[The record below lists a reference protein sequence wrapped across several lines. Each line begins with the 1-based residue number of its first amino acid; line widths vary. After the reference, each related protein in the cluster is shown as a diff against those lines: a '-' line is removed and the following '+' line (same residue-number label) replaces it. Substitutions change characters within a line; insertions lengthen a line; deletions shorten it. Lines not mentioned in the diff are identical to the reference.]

1 MAAGPTQVLDDVPVF
16 EEAAPEAGVWGRLV
30 SLNIKT
36 AMDVNLT
43 DDSVTFGR
51 ASTCTHVFHDQG
63 ISGKHCRIYRE
74 NVGDIGFN
82 IWIED
87 SSTNG
92 TFLNGELIGKG
103 KKVLLPSH
111 CTISFLN
118 KGKAHA
124 DNIEFMFNDVQEQNR
139 EIEEGGPQAK
149 YELRQVLGTGNFATV
164 VLGIHKENGRQ
175 FAIKIIDK
183 KKFAMSNATNRKN
196 ALLGEVEILSKMTHP
211 GCIGIEEM
219 FETNTKLYLVL
230 ELVTGGELFDRIV
243 EEQYFEEHRARRYF
257 VQMLQA
263 IKYLHDQ
270 NIAHRDLKP
279 ENILLKS
286 KDDDTI
292 KISDFGLARVMG
304 DEASKMQTMCGTPN
318 YVAPEVLTDG
328 GPGKEGYSKA
338 CDMWSLGVILYTMLV
353 GYQPFNEQRGK
364 NLYTQIKTADY
375 DFNPKFWSEVSEEAK
390 DLIRKLLVVDPK
402 ARYTAD
408 EALVHPWCKSGSY
421 AEKAAYARAASRLN
435 SQHLAE
441 AGKAATTTADA
452 DAGGSENGSNED
464 GDDDDSDGASRG
476 KKRKAE
482 EQKSPK
488 SAKSA
493 KTAETST
500 PRAKG
505 K

>member
-304 DEASKMQTMCGTPN
+304 DEASKMQTMCGTPRDGSCFTF
-318 YVAPEVLTDG
+318 LTTPKLPVPRISPMSSNSSKDRMWDVG
-328 GPGKEGYSKA
+328 LPLTMRPPNPIEISLMTKSKVGEWLGRVSDLLFGISTFKEGFF
-338 CDMWSLGVILYTMLV
+338 GRHRLV
-353 GYQPFNEQRGK
+353 
-364 NLYTQIKTADY
+364 
-375 DFNPKFWSEVSEEAK
+375 
-390 DLIRKLLVVDPK
+390 
-402 ARYTAD
+402 
-408 EALVHPWCKSGSY
+408 SG
-421 AEKAAYARAASRLN
+421 N
-435 SQHLAE
+435 
-441 AGKAATTTADA
+441 
-452 DAGGSENGSNED
+452 
-464 GDDDDSDGASRG
+464 
-476 KKRKAE
+476 
-482 EQKSPK
+482 
-488 SAKSA
+488 
-493 KTAETST
+493 
-500 PRAKG
+500 
-505 K
+505 